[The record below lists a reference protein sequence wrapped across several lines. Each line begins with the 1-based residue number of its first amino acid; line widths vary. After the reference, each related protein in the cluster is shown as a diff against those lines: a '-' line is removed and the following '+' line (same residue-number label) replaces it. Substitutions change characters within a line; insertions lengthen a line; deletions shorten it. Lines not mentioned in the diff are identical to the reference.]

1 MKKILALSLCLVL
14 ALAVALPAQ
23 AILEFIII
31 DEILDEVKATPEPT
45 PAPAPEPTPNLLEG
59 ISSPFNPGKLDIHF
73 PTPAPT
79 KPPYFQDPGSIPKTL
94 RPILPT
100 MAPPSPTK
108 APAPPKATPKPTQKP
123 PASKGGQQKGLE
135 ATSFG
140 LYFEELRPKLTDSW
154 YMFTPLDLASE
165 GVMSYPLVAGNAYI
179 VGSVNV
185 VVQGGQVTITY
196 QAAPGVS
203 TGREFFALFPNLD
216 AIQTLSAQLLAGQAR
231 PFGQPINI
239 QQAFGED
246 RKVVLYLNNTVDFN
260 AAKAGVTAFVP
271 DQHRFFMQNLLPL
284 LD

>member
-1 MKKILALSLCLVL
+1 MKKIIALSLCLVL
-14 ALAVALPAQ
+14 ALTAVLPAQ

-31 DEILDEVKATPEPT
+31 DKILDEVKATPEPT
-45 PAPAPEPTPNLLEG
+45 PAPAPEPTPNLLGG
-59 ISSPFNPGKLDIHF
+59 IEIPFNPGKLDGIRF
-73 PTPAPT
+73 PTPTPT
-79 KPPYFQDPGSIPKTL
+79 KPPYLQDPGSIPKTL
-94 RPILPT
+94 RPFL
-100 MAPPSPTK
+100 PTK
-108 APAPPKATPKPTQKP
+108 APSAPPKDTPKATPKPTQKP

-165 GVMSYPLVAGNAYI
+165 GLMSYPLIAGNAYI
-179 VGSVNV
+179 AGSVNV
-185 VVQGGQVTITY
+185 MVQGGQVTITY

-216 AIQTLSAQLLAGQAR
+216 AIQTLSVQLLAGQAR

-246 RKVVLYLNNTVDFN
+246 RKVLLYLNNTVDFD